1 MLVLTL
7 TVKTESIEEKRSS
20 RIVSHVGRN
29 VNDIHYDDMPAIRA
43 VHFTTFQ
50 TEVKTLTT
58 SFDLL
63 KGLK

>member
-7 TVKTESIEEKRSS
+7 TVKTESIEEK